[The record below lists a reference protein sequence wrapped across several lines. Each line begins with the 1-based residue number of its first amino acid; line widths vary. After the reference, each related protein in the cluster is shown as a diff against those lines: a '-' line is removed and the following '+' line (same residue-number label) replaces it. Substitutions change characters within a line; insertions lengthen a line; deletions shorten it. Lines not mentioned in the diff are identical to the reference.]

1 VAVQQLLLCEE
12 PLQNI
17 PASPDTSNRVRI
29 KNKDGTTTEKE
40 LRWQLDKKGIGN
52 GTEQRQETRYNKDRQ
67 RDTIET
73 R

>member
-12 PLQNI
+12 PLQNV

-29 KNKDGTTTEKE
+29 KNKDGTTRKE

-52 GTEQRQETRYNKDRQ
+52 RIEQRQETKYNKDRQ